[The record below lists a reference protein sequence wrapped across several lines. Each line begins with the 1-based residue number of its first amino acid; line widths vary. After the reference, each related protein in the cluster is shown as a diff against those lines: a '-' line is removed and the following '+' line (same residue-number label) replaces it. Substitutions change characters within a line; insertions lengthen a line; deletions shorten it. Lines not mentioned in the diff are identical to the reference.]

1 MSRGIP
7 THLQGHVELIEEKGV
22 TRKLRVVSDE
32 GGTRFR
38 LRFAG
43 ELLPKFGLI
52 TGTNDPLLVIAVPE
66 DDGDEFV
73 LFDGARHGYE
83 AMFVDEGPA
92 APADRPARETYRDGT
107 GEELFELTVTLF
119 DNVDWDEEQADVEDE
134 QGVIRLVDGTVIDAE
149 RLRADGFD
157 AFALTGR
164 SADDR
169 ELDIVE
175 EELA

>member
-22 TRKLRVVSDE
+22 TRKLRVMSDE

-52 TGTNDPLLVIAVPE
+52 TGTDDPLLVIAVPE

-83 AMFVDEGPA
+83 ARAPPPRRTAPPA
-92 APADRPARETYRDGT
+92 RPTATAPA
-107 GEELFELTVTLF
+107 
-119 DNVDWDEEQADVEDE
+119 
-134 QGVIRLVDGTVIDAE
+134 
-149 RLRADGFD
+149 
-157 AFALTGR
+157 R
-164 SADDR
+164 SSSS
-169 ELDIVE
+169 
-175 EELA
+175 